1 MSRIRATLVVAL
13 VLALIG
19 IVQAPVYAQN
29 ATAGLVTGNVV
40 DASNAAV
47 SGATV
52 TLQAKERT
60 ESLTATTNAAGS
72 YTFPI
77 VKPGNYSLSA
87 TAKGFERSVV
97 SSIEVEVMRSYTVNF
112 TLQIGASTMTVEV
125 KAGTTV
131 EMETTSS
138 TVGSTISGD
147 ALEHLPTYARSATS
161 LMFLQPA
168 VTPPYGE
175 GSMANDNLGGQVAGS
190 RSEQITFLLDGG
202 DVTSDLEGS
211 NAYNAPPDEPQPA
224 PIVPIPQEMTQEFR
238 VGVSNPNATFDRSSG
253 GQVAILTKSG
263 TNAWHG
269 EAYEYNNNDGFNA
282 NSWTNNESDIP
293 KPHEVDNRFG
303 GNVGGPIW
311 KDKLWFFAGYEGRR
325 FYENATGS
333 AIVPIPGPTGMDAG
347 ILRFPDATGTVRSY
361 NLATAMDCSPT
372 GAAACDPR
380 GLGISPDIAAYYA
393 KYPAPSPAPGGAT
406 CGDGT
411 NTACYLFAAP
421 TPFLEDIGVLRLDWT
436 INNKW
441 TMFATFH
448 TGDARR
454 TGTEQFSII
463 NTAAPAWISADPFYP
478 NFFSFQVTGQLTPNL
493 TFVSHGSYLRNW
505 WAWDRVDPGS
515 YGLADVSGQDVLQ
528 LTGEATG
535 EGNGPNKYL
544 ADLTNV
550 NTQQARSRVWNGRD
564 VYVAE
569 DFNYTRGAHLWQ
581 FGASFYRYD
590 DIHIRTDDVLGG
602 LTNFPILYL
611 SCAGCGNPYGLA
623 NAVGATYEPQACA
636 TPTSTFCL
644 TSVPNPDWD
653 ELYSATLGIVD
664 HSSQIVTRNGQFQ
677 PNPLGTILSD
687 NVKIYAP
694 YGYVQDVWKVRPS
707 VTVTL
712 GVDWG
717 SQLPPSEENGKEALF
732 TSAETGA
739 ALSYFGYISQRA
751 HILGSQIA
759 QIAPGVNAP
768 FPGILPGE
776 PFNPQFALTPVN
788 DVPAPFTGLF
798 KQNVWRDFGPRISVA
813 WNVPWK
819 NKIFGNKQ
827 TVIRAG
833 YVLLYDRTSAVS
845 EVLNPLLAGG
855 LAAVSACSGPTSPV
869 VTKMMTCS
877 GATTPAD
884 AFRIGPTA
892 TGWDGNG
899 NTAFIQPPAGTALSV
914 PYLLPAGGFGAFP
927 TFLTAGLDPYISP
940 AHSHNVNLDIQR
952 SLPWNMVLEIGY
964 IGKFSRNL
972 IQSESLND
980 PYYGTK
986 DALSGQTE
994 GAAFSA
1000 VAKAVQTGAA
1010 IPTEP
1015 WFENQLGGATACKNA
1030 AATLMLAGVNN
1041 CSQLVAAADPVDL
1054 AIGGFGNWAFSQGG
1068 AGLDTLLPLVGYPQ
1082 MDDQQ
1087 IELFNTDG
1095 GHAYSNYNAFIFG
1108 LTKAVSHNLQFQFN
1122 WTYSKSIGTQGLNS
1136 QYLYAL
1142 NTPYNLSRDYG
1153 PEVFDHEH
1161 VVNFW
1166 LVYGLPFGK
1175 GQTWHS
1181 SNNVV
1186 NNIIGGWT
1194 LSGIY
1199 TFYTGLPLAVGCDG
1213 DSGSAYFLLGEGT
1226 PCLSTINLDNAAG
1239 YHSGVGAAVPTNP
1252 NFIYNDAFYGGAP
1265 VGGGTKLN
1273 IFANPAAIMS
1283 SVSPADMNPVTGLPP
1298 QSAWGQLRMIPSWNV
1313 DFAVAKKFDITER
1326 VKLEVNAQMLNIFNH
1341 VLFAPPSLDTLFAGP
1356 TFGEFTTQL
1365 NQPRRILLGARVTF

>member
-1 MSRIRATLVVAL
+1 MSRMRTSFVIGLAVLVVAL
-13 VLALIG
+13 LGLM
-19 IVQAPVYAQN
+19 QAPVYAQN
-29 ATAGLVTGNVV
+29 ATSGLITGNVV

-52 TLQAKERT
+52 TLQSKERAET
-60 ESLTATTNAAGS
+60 ISATSNAAGT

-77 VKPGNYSLSA
+77 VKPGNYSLTA
-87 TAKGFERSVV
+87 TAKGFEKSVI
-97 SSIEVEVMRSYTVNF
+97 SSLEVEVLRSYTVNF
-112 TLQIGASTMTVEV
+112 TLQVGASTMTVEV

-147 ALEHLPTYARSATS
+147 ALEHLPTYARSATA

-168 VTPPYGE
+168 VTPPNLGGTDY
-175 GSMANDNLGGQVAGS
+175 LGGQVAGS

-202 DVTSDLEGS
+202 DVTSDMEGT
-211 NAYNAPPDEPQPA
+211 NAYNSPSAEPLPA
-224 PIVPIPQEMTQEFR
+224 PVVPIPQEMTQEFR

-269 EAYEYNNNDGFNA
+269 EGYEYNNNDGFNA
-282 NSWTNNESDIP
+282 NGFNNNLGDIP

-325 FYENATGS
+325 FYENATDS
-333 AIVPIPGPTGMDAG
+333 AIVPIPGPGGLDAG
-347 ILRFPDATGTVRSY
+347 ILNFADATGTVRSY

-372 GAAACDPR
+372 GDAACDPR
-380 GLGISPDIAAYYA
+380 GIGISPTIEKYYSL
-393 KYPAPSPAPGGAT
+393 YPSPTAGPGGAT

-411 NTACYLFAAP
+411 NTACYLFSAP

-436 INNKW
+436 ISPKW
-441 TMFATFH
+441 TFFASYH
-448 TGDARR
+448 TADARR
-454 TGTEQFSII
+454 TSTDQFSII
-463 NTAAPAWISADPFYP
+463 NTGAPTYVSADPYYP
-478 NFFSFQVTGQLTPNL
+478 NYFSFQVTGQLTPNL

-505 WAWDRVDPGS
+505 WAWDRDDPGQ
-515 YGLADVSGQDVLQ
+515 YGLPDLGAPDVLQ
-528 LTGEATG
+528 LTGEGTG
-535 EGNGPNKYL
+535 TGNSGSKYL
-544 ADLTNV
+544 ADLVNV
-550 NTQQARSRVWNGRD
+550 NTQQARAREWNGRD
-564 VYVAE
+564 VYIAE
-569 DFNYTRGAHLWQ
+569 DLNYTRGAHLWQ

-590 DIHIRTDDVLGG
+590 DIHVRTDDVLGG
-602 LTNFPILYL
+602 LTNYPLLYL
-611 SCAGCGNPYGLA
+611 SCAGCGNSYGSA
-623 NAVGATYEPQACA
+623 NAVGATYEPPQCA

-644 TSVPNPDWD
+644 TSVPNYDWD

-664 HSSQIVTRNGQFQ
+664 HSAQIITRNGEFQ
-677 PNPLGTILSD
+677 PNPIGDPLSD

-707 VTVTL
+707 ITITL

-717 SQLPPSEENGKEALF
+717 AQLPPSEQNNKEAIF

-739 ALSYFGYISQRA
+739 AINYFGYISQRA
-751 HILGSQIA
+751 HVLGSQQVA
-759 QIAPGVNAP
+759 GEP
-768 FPGILPGE
+768 FPGIVPGE
-776 PFNPQFALTPVN
+776 PFNPQFALTPVS
-788 DVPAPFTGLF
+788 DVPAPLTGQF
-798 KQNVWRDFGPRISVA
+798 IQNVWKDFGPRFSVA

-819 NKIFGNKQ
+819 NRIFGNKQ

-845 EVLNPLLAGG
+845 EVLNPLLSGG
-855 LAAVSACSGPTSPV
+855 LAQVGGCVGPTSPA
-869 VTKMMTCS
+869 VTGALTCS

-884 AFRIGPTA
+884 AFRIGV
-892 TGWDGNG
+892 DGS
-899 NTAFIQPPAGTALSV
+899 TVPVPPGTALSI
-914 PYLLPAGGFGAFP
+914 PYVIPTGFSQY
-927 TFLTAGLDPYISP
+927 LTAGLDPYISP

-952 SLPWNMVLEIGY
+952 SLPWNMVLELGY

-972 IQSESLND
+972 IQSQSLND

-1000 VAKAVQTGAA
+1000 IAKAVQTGAP

-1015 WFENQLGGATACKNA
+1015 WFEDQLGGATSCVNA
-1030 AATLMLAGVNN
+1030 ATTLGLTGVTN
-1041 CSQLVAAADPVDL
+1041 CSTLVAAADPVDL

-1068 AGLDTLLPLVGYPQ
+1068 AGLSTLLPLVGPGNTGYPQ

-1087 IELFNTDG
+1087 ILLFNTDSD
-1095 GHAYSNYNAFIFG
+1095 HAYSNYNAFILG
-1108 LTKAVSHNLQFQFN
+1108 LNKAVSHNLQFQFN
-1122 WTYSKSIGTQGLNS
+1122 WTYSKAIGTQGINS

-1142 NTPYNLSRDYG
+1142 NTPYNLGTDYG
-1153 PEVFDHEH
+1153 PEVFDHQH

-1166 LVYGLPFGK
+1166 WVYGLPFGK
-1175 GQTWHS
+1175 GQTYHS
-1181 SNNVV
+1181 SNNWV
-1186 NNIIGGWT
+1186 NNVIGGWT
-1194 LSGIY
+1194 VSGIY
-1199 TFYTGLPLAVGCDG
+1199 TVYTGLPLAVDCDG

-1226 PCLSTINLDNAAG
+1226 PCNSTLNLDNAAG
-1239 YHSGVGAAVPTNP
+1239 YHTKVGAAVPTNA

-1265 VGGGTKLN
+1265 VGGGTGLN
-1273 IFANPAAIMS
+1273 IFANPAGVLS
-1283 SVSPADMNPVTGLPP
+1283 SISPNNMNTTTGLPP
-1298 QSAWGQLRMIPSWNV
+1298 QSAWGQLRMIPTWNV
-1313 DFAVAKKFDITER
+1313 DFAIAKKFDITER
-1326 VKLEVNAQMLNIFNH
+1326 VKLEINAQMLNIFNH
-1341 VLFAPPSLDTLFAGP
+1341 VIFNSPSLDSLFAGP
-1356 TFGEFTTQL
+1356 QFGEFTSQE
-1365 NQPRRILLGARVTF
+1365 NAPRRILLGARITF